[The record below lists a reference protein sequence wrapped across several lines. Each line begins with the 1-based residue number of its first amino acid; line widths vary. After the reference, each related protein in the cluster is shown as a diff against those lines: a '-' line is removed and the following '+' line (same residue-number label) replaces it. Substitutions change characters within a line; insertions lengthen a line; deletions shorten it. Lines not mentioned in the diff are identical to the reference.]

1 MRYYA
6 VALAVILGVVLATPT
21 QAAEAGGKK
30 CETKCK
36 KIVVKTGG
44 DEDKLVALA
53 EAEGCKVIT
62 ISKDGEEKVI
72 KLKGGKLLDFDD
84 KLDTDTR
91 LKLLDAKIA
100 HLKAT
105 GQLRTDLAVKRAEAE
120 KLKLAKKSDAD
131 VAAKK
136 KEVEALKVR
145 LEDAKQAY
153 KQKVEKLVPEDMAEL
168 YMLGCCDESDL
179 LQLGVDLGT
188 GMSKQIMKCIQ
199 LEVDEEESD

>member
-1 MRYYA
+1 
-6 VALAVILGVVLATPT
+6 VALAVILGVVLATPA
-21 QAAEAGGKK
+21 QAAEAGDQKS
-30 CETKCK
+30 ETKCK
-36 KIVVKTGG
+36 KIIVKTG
-44 DEDKLVALA
+44 DDDKLVALA
-53 EAEGCKVIT
+53 EAEGCKGRTVT
-62 ISKDGEEKVI
+62 KDGEEKVI

-105 GQLRTDLAVKRAEAE
+105 GQLKTDLAVKRAEAE
-120 KLKLAKKSDAD
+120 KLKLAKKSNAD

-145 LEDAKQAY
+145 LEDATQAY
-153 KQKVEKLVPEDMAEL
+153 KQKVKKLVPEDMVEL
-168 YMLGCCDESDL
+168 YMLGCCDEADM

-188 GMSKQIMKCIQ
+188 GMSKRIMKCIQ
-199 LEVDEEESD
+199 LEVDEEDRD

>member
-6 VALAVILGVVLATPT
+6 VALAVVLAVALVVPA
-21 QAAEAGGKK
+21 QAAEAGDQK

-44 DEDKLVALA
+44 DEKLVALA

-72 KLKGGKLLDFDD
+72 KLKGDKLLDFDD

-105 GQLRTDLAVKRAEAE
+105 GQLKTDLAVKRAEAE

-153 KQKVEKLVPEDMAEL
+153 KKKVQKLVPGDMAEL
-168 YMLGCCDESDL
+168 YILGCCDESDMI
-179 LQLGVDLGT
+179 QLGVDLGT
-188 GMSKQIMKCIQ
+188 GMSKRIMKCIQ
-199 LEVDEEESD
+199 LEVDEEEGD